1 MTVSDSQRQCRMT
14 VSPWAKVAHAVA
26 EVEAVHVGILRVGI
40 GRIIA
45 SEKEVPILL
54 EGLV

>member
-45 SEKEVPILL
+45 SEKEVLNML
-54 EGLV
+54 AGML